1 MSLIRS
7 LLLKTKLYWRLLI
20 KTKGLDKAN
29 VHYLKLKGFPLA
41 LFAQGRGR
49 ALPNDSTQ
57 SLELQNPLHH
67 TLGQVQMA
75 AAQKQCKKVHAVS
88 NSFSMANVIIHAKFN
103 FQLNFALKRK
113 QKKRERIRL
122 LKSLIATI
130 GRLVCVLEGIEAGV
144 KHESDEKL
152 RKHLKER
159 DKKRLQV

>member
-7 LLLKTKLYWRLLI
+7 LFYLKLHWRLLI

-75 AAQKQCKKVHAVS
+75 AAQKQYKKVRAVS
-88 NSFSMANVIIHAKFN
+88 NPFSMANVTMQVKFSLQPN
-103 FQLNFALKRK
+103 FVLKRK
-113 QKKRERIRL
+113 QKKTR
-122 LKSLIATI
+122 
-130 GRLVCVLEGIEAGV
+130 
-144 KHESDEKL
+144 
-152 RKHLKER
+152 
-159 DKKRLQV
+159 

>member
-1 MSLIRS
+1 MSLSRS

-57 SLELQNPLHH
+57 SLELQNLLHH

-75 AAQKQCKKVHAVS
+75 AAQKQTKKC
-88 NSFSMANVIIHAKFN
+88 
-103 FQLNFALKRK
+103 
-113 QKKRERIRL
+113 
-122 LKSLIATI
+122 T
-130 GRLVCVLEGIEAGV
+130 
-144 KHESDEKL
+144 KHTTPS
-152 RKHLKER
+152 
-159 DKKRLQV
+159 QWQM

>member
-1 MSLIRS
+1 MLLPVASDPRTLIWAW
-7 LLLKTKLYWRLLI
+7 LGHCYLKLHWRLLI

-75 AAQKQCKKVHAVS
+75 AAQKQCKKVDAVS
-88 NSFSMANVIIHAKFN
+88 NSF
-103 FQLNFALKRK
+103 LNGKCDHSR
-113 QKKRERIRL
+113 
-122 LKSLIATI
+122 
-130 GRLVCVLEGIEAGV
+130 
-144 KHESDEKL
+144 
-152 RKHLKER
+152 
-159 DKKRLQV
+159 QV

>member
-1 MSLIRS
+1 MLLPVASDPRTLIWAW
-7 LLLKTKLYWRLLI
+7 LGHCYLKLHWRLLI

-103 FQLNFALKRK
+103 L
-113 QKKRERIRL
+113 
-122 LKSLIATI
+122 
-130 GRLVCVLEGIEAGV
+130 
-144 KHESDEKL
+144 
-152 RKHLKER
+152 
-159 DKKRLQV
+159 